1 MASISRRGQYHT
13 AMADETWD
21 IAGKTVLLTGGNA
34 GIGKAAAIELVR
46 RGAEVVITARDSVKG
61 EAAEAS
67 IREEVANGAGS
78 ISWRLLDLASF
89 TSIRDFAAG
98 FEENVPALHVLVH
111 NAGLIL
117 SERQETDDGIEATFG
132 TNHIGPFLLNQ
143 LLEPLLRRS
152 APARVVVVASS
163 AHQWVPN
170 GLNFDD
176 LQSEKRYAGFK
187 AYSFSKL
194 ANILFTRELSR
205 RLEGSGVTANCLH
218 PGVVATS
225 FGRDG
230 DSWDLWGLAFR
241 AARPFMLT
249 PERGARTTVFVACDP
264 GLQETSGEYFA
275 DCTRA
280 RSTQA
285 SQDPEA
291 AVRLW
296 EVSETLTRTE

>member
-1 MASISRRGQYHT
+1 
-13 AMADETWD
+13 MADGTWD

-46 RGAEVVITARDSVKG
+46 RGAQVVITARDSAKG

-67 IREEVANGAGS
+67 IREEVPDGGGS

-89 TSIRDFAAG
+89 ASIRDFAAG
-98 FEENVPALHVLVH
+98 FEKDVPALHVLVH
-111 NAGLIL
+111 NAGLML
-117 SERQETDDGIEATFG
+117 SKRQETEDGIEATFG

-163 AHQWVPN
+163 AHQRVPG

-176 LQSEKRYAGFK
+176 LQSEKHYAWFQ

-194 ANILFTRELSR
+194 ANMLFTRELSR
-205 RLEGSGVTANCLH
+205 RLRASGVTANCLH

-225 FGRDG
+225 FGRGG
-230 DSWDLWGLAFR
+230 DARGLWALAFR
-241 AARPFMLT
+241 AYRPFMLT
-249 PERGARTTVFVACDP
+249 PEQGARTTVFVACDP
-264 GLQETSGEYFA
+264 GLQETSGQYFA
-275 DCTRA
+275 NCA
-280 RSTQA
+280 QVRSSRA
-285 SQDPEA
+285 SQDHEA

-296 EVSETLTRTE
+296 EVSETLTRTS

>member
-1 MASISRRGQYHT
+1 
-13 AMADETWD
+13 MADEPWD

-67 IREEVANGAGS
+67 IREEVTNGAGS

-163 AHQWVPN
+163 AHQRVPN

-176 LQSEKRYAGFK
+176 LQSEKSYAGFK

-225 FGRDG
+225 FGRAG
-230 DSWDLWGLAFR
+230 EVWNLWSLAFR

-249 PERGARTTVFVACDP
+249 PERGARTTVFIACDP
-264 GLQETSGEYFA
+264 SLQETSGEYFA
-275 DCTRA
+275 GCTLA
-280 RSTQA
+280 RSSQA